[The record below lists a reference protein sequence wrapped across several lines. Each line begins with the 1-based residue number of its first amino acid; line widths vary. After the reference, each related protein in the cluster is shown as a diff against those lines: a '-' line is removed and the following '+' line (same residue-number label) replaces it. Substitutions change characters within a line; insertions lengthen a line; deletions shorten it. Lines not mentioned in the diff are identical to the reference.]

1 MKMNFVFDVL
11 DINYGYLCVLDI
23 NYDHDVYIYEMKLAL
38 CLNGDKRVH
47 NSLY

>member
-23 NYDHDVYIYEMKLAL
+23 NYDHDVYIYEMKPCA
-38 CLNGDKRVH
+38 
-47 NSLY
+47 